1 MRIAIIPAR
10 GGSKRIKNKNIVDFF
25 GKPLIAYAL
34 DAAKE
39 SGLFERI
46 HVSTDSEEIKNVVE
60 ELGYEIDFMR
70 SKELADD
77 HTGLIP
83 VLRWVHEMYCQKGIT
98 YDDVCCIMP
107 TAPLL
112 ESNNLVDAFNL
123 YERHEKKNPLLVV
136 SHFPVP
142 VEWAFYRDENTYL
155 TPRDANALLI
165 RSQDIRPAFYE
176 AGPFSIWNSSH
187 LISEN
192 PFSLNQFI
200 SLLIQKN
207 QAVDIDDAEDL
218 ELAKTLFL
226 GRKALNNLTLE
237 T

>member
-39 SGLFERI
+39 SGLFDMI

-60 ELGYEIDFMR
+60 ELGFEIEFMR

-112 ESNNLVDAFNL
+112 ESKNLIDAFNL
-123 YERHEKKNPLLVV
+123 YESHNKKNPLIVV
-136 SHFPVP
+136 SPFPVP

-187 LISEN
+187 LMNEN
-192 PFSLNQFI
+192 PFSQDQFI

-218 ELAKTLFL
+218 ELAKILFL
-226 GRKALNNLTLE
+226 GRKALNNLTLGQ
-237 T
+237 